1 LNNNAILS
9 IKNLKVFF
17 KAGSKII
24 KAVNDVSFD
33 IEKGRIFGLVGESGC
48 GKSTIARTIM
58 GLESSN
64 QGQIIFENNI
74 INSGSISKEI
84 RSSIQMIFQDPMSSL
99 DSRMNVS
106 DIIAEGLDIHKLYK
120 NKDERRQKIVKAL
133 KSVGLSQDIMN
144 RFPHEFSGGQRQRIS
159 IARVLIMEPRFI
171 IADEPLSSLDVSI
184 QAQIVNLLKQ
194 IQKERNLTFLFIA
207 HDLAMVKYISDYIG
221 VMYNGKLV
229 ELASA
234 DEIYNSPLH
243 PYTKSLISAIPIADP
258 KNERKR
264 KRIPYNDLT
273 GDYDFDKSQWTQ
285 ISPQHFIYQANRIS
299 PENQ

>member
-1 LNNNAILS
+1 
-9 IKNLKVFF
+9 
-17 KAGSKII
+17 
-24 KAVNDVSFD
+24 
-33 IEKGRIFGLVGESGC
+33 
-48 GKSTIARTIM
+48 
-58 GLESSN
+58 
-64 QGQIIFENNI
+64 
-74 INSGSISKEI
+74 
-84 RSSIQMIFQDPMSSL
+84 MSSL

-120 NKDERRQKIVKAL
+120 SKDERRQKIIKAL

-171 IADEPLSSLDVSI
+171 VADEPLSSLDVSI

-229 ELASA
+229 ELASS
-234 DEIYNSPLH
+234 DEIYNNPLH

-258 KNERKR
+258 QNERKR

-285 ISPQHFIYQANRIS
+285 ISPQHFIYQTNRIS